1 MRQLRM
7 CLLGLLLLVA
17 APAVLCQSQLGT
29 GSITGTVVDSN
40 GAAIVGATVKVTNTD
55 TAVTR
60 TVTTNSAGQ
69 FNAPVLPAGKY
80 KVTVEQT
87 GFSKVEQQNLE
98 VNVGGNISL
107 NLELKAGGATET
119 INITAQPELDVTK
132 TEESSLVN
140 RTQISE
146 LPINGRRYDQFAL
159 LTPGVTRDG
168 RFGLLSYHGQAGV
181 FNNFTIEGND
191 DTQALFSEAR
201 GRTRIASSI
210 SSNAIQEFQ
219 VEQSSFLPEFGRSAG
234 GGVNSTIRSGGNQVH
249 GDGFY
254 YFRNKWLNAQDP
266 TPGSIKPSELRQQFG
281 GSLSGPIKADKAF
294 FFVNYDQQLRNAP
307 IVINDGGTFTPSAT
321 ILATPADLA
330 SFDAGCN
337 DLIKRFA
344 AVPGATISPN
354 INCRGTATQFFGTIA
369 RKFNQNLFLAKA
381 DWNIDN
387 RNTLSVTYNYLN
399 ARSPEGI

>member
-219 VEQSSFLPEFGRSAG
+219 VEQSSFLPEFGCSAG
-234 GGVNSTIRSGGNQVH
+234 GGVNTTIRSGGNQVH
-249 GDGFY
+249 GDGFW
-254 YFRNKWLNAQDP
+254 YFRNKAFDARDP
-266 TPGSIKPSELRQQFG
+266 LAVINPSETRHQFG
-281 GSLSGPIKADKAF
+281 GSISGPIKSDKAF
-294 FFVNYDQQLRNAP
+294 YFFNYDQQRRN
-307 IVINDGGTFTPSAT
+307 
-321 ILATPADLA
+321 
-330 SFDAGCN
+330 
-337 DLIKRFA
+337 
-344 AVPGATISPN
+344 SP
-354 INCRGTATQFFGTIA
+354 
-369 RKFNQNLFLAKA
+369 LV
-381 DWNIDN
+381 
-387 RNTLSVTYNYLN
+387 VTDT
-399 ARSPEGI
+399 G